1 MNTIKYDLNGSD
13 TLAKALRRIRSHF
26 PLAFQKLVLL
36 TWSYRSEGIGS
47 YGATDG
53 RNLYLNPEGLAKI
66 EKTSNPVG
74 LLAFLLIHEA
84 LHALLNHSLR
94 LRKLRS
100 HDIANQAAD
109 YVINAIIERIN
120 KRIQKEEGYVP
131 FPFISGILLD
141 DSIAYD
147 SNGKS
152 FSAEEVYQELNKLNL
167 PDLDPPVN
175 GASEEESGESGEGES
190 GEGESGEGES
200 GEGESGEGESGGS
213 GDDESG
219 ESGDDESGESG
230 ESSTG
235 KAGPAN
241 PLTDEEILGG
251 DFVGTG
257 SDDLAEPELEEGE
270 TENEVD
276 QEIEIE
282 NEQLDIESQA
292 NEKQGVGGSSIE
304 FEDVNRKR
312 DGVVDFSDALT
323 DLRRTAYEDGWQKP
337 FNNQIFEAGGLV
349 CRGRG
354 SKNAGDIV
362 FLVDLSGSN
371 YHEAADMISRTQE
384 AFDSVNPETIHLV
397 GFDHQVREHFEITGG
412 ERLPTTLKGGG
423 GTNIPLALDWVE
435 ENLPHADAV
444 VVLTDGYDFWDRI
457 ERAQPS
463 APVVW
468 LNYGEDKFLRGFGDA
483 YSFGERIDV
492 NYL

>member
-1 MNTIKYDLNGSD
+1 MNTAIPYNINGSD
-13 TLAKALRRIRSHF
+13 TLAKALRRIRSQF

-36 TWSYRSEGIGS
+36 NWISRSEGIGS

-66 EKTSNPVG
+66 EKTSDPVG

-109 YVINAIIERIN
+109 YVINAIIDRIN

-131 FPFISGILLD
+131 FPFIADILLD

-152 FSAEEVYQELNKLNL
+152 FSAEEVYQDLNKRSL

-175 GASEEESGESGEGES
+175 GESGDESGESGEGEPS
-190 GEGESGEGES
+190 DDES

-219 ESGDDESGESG
+219 ESG

-235 KAGPAN
+235 KTGPAN

-304 FEDVNRKR
+304 FDDVNRKR

-323 DLRRTAYEDGWQKP
+323 DLLRTSYEDGWQKP

-435 ENLPHADAV
+435 ENLPQADAV

-468 LNYGEDKFLRGFGDA
+468 LNYGEEKFLRGFGDA
-483 YSFGERIDV
+483 YSFGERINV

>member
-74 LLAFLLIHEA
+74 LLAFLLVHEA

-94 LRKLRS
+94 LRKLRC
-100 HDIANQAAD
+100 HDTANQAAD
-109 YVINAIIERIN
+109 YVINAIIDRIN
-120 KRIQKEEGYVP
+120 QRVQEEDGYVP
-131 FPFISGILLD
+131 FPFIENILLD

-147 SNGKS
+147 ANGKS
-152 FSAEEVYQELNKLNL
+152 FSAEEVYQQLSKVGFS
-167 PDLDPPVN
+167 DIDTPVK
-175 GASEEESGESGEGES
+175 SDE
-190 GEGESGEGES
+190 
-200 GEGESGEGESGGS
+200 S
-213 GDDESG
+213 GDDESGDDESGDDESGDDESGESG

-230 ESSTG
+230 DGESGESGSG
-235 KAGPAN
+235 KTGPAN

-257 SDDLAEPELEEGE
+257 SDDLAAPELAGSE
-270 TENEVD
+270 TE
-276 QEIEIE
+276 QEIAQSVEIE

-304 FEDVNRKR
+304 FGDANRKR
-312 DGVVDFSDALT
+312 DGVVDFAEALT
-323 DLRRTAYEDGWQKP
+323 DLLRTSYEDGWQKP
-337 FNNQIFEAGGLV
+337 FNNQIFESSGLV

-384 AFDSVNPETIHLV
+384 AFDSINPETIHLV
-397 GFDHQVREHFEITGG
+397 GFDHQVREHFEVTGG
-412 ERLPTTLKGGG
+412 ERLPTKLDGGG
-423 GTNIPLALDWVE
+423 GTNIGLALDWVE
-435 ENLPHADAV
+435 ENLPQADAV

-468 LNYGEDKFLRGFGDA
+468 LNYGEEKYLRGFGDA

>member
-1 MNTIKYDLNGSD
+1 MNTIKYNLNGSD

-36 TWSYRSEGIGS
+36 NWISRSEGIGS

-53 RNLYLNPEGLAKI
+53 RKLYLNPEGLAKI

-74 LLAFLLIHEA
+74 LLAFLLVHEA

-94 LRKLRS
+94 LRKLRC
-100 HDIANQAAD
+100 HDTANQAAD
-109 YVINAIIERIN
+109 YVINAIIDRIN
-120 KRIQKEEGYVP
+120 KRVQEEDGYVP
-131 FPFISGILLD
+131 FPFIENILLD

-152 FSAEEVYQELNKLNL
+152 FSAEEVYQQLSKVGFS
-167 PDLDPPVN
+167 DIDTPVK
-175 GASEEESGESGEGES
+175 S
-190 GEGESGEGES
+190 
-200 GEGESGEGESGGS
+200 
-213 GDDESG
+213 D

-230 ESSTG
+230 ESGSG
-235 KAGPAN
+235 KTGPAN

-257 SDDLAEPELEEGE
+257 SDDLAAPELAGSE
-270 TENEVD
+270 TE
-276 QEIEIE
+276 QEIAQSVEIE
-282 NEQLDIESQA
+282 NEQLDIERKA
-292 NEKQGVGGSSIE
+292 NENQGVGGSSIE
-304 FEDVNRKR
+304 FGDANRKR
-312 DGVVDFSDALT
+312 DGVVDFAEALT
-323 DLRRTAYEDGWQKP
+323 DLLRTSYEDGWQKP
-337 FNNQIFEAGGLV
+337 FNNQIFESSGLV

-384 AFDSVNPETIHLV
+384 AFDSINPETIHLV
-397 GFDHQVREHFEITGG
+397 GFDHQVREHFEVTGG
-412 ERLPTTLKGGG
+412 ERLPTKLDGGG
-423 GTNIPLALDWVE
+423 GTNIALALDWVE
-435 ENLPHADAV
+435 ENLPQADAV
-444 VVLTDGYDFWDRI
+444 VVLTDGYDFWERI

-468 LNYGEDKFLRGFGDA
+468 LNYGEEKYLRGFGDA